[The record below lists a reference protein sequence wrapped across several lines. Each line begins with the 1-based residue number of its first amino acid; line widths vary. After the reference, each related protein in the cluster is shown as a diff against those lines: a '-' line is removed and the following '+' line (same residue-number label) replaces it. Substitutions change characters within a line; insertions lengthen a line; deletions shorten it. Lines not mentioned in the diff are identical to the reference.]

1 MNFDVQ
7 LLRIH
12 NISWEYN
19 FLNINVDSSL
29 SLTLK
34 KYQIKAKLLFILNQ
48 VSFYHFSANDKWIER
63 RFRNLLRNWNF
74 NLLLRK
80 MDNFSRHND
89 NVVKFIDARKYHQRS
104 TSSIDITSHLIN
116 SLISQ
121 QQKHIKY
128 PLIVLIIGY
137 FTSADAGECR
147 KSS

>member
-104 TSSIDITSHLIN
+104 TSSIDIIWNPMVHEWYLGTG
-116 SLISQ
+116 SQ
-121 QQKHIKY
+121 IHELNQKIQRMK
-128 PLIVLIIGY
+128 P
-137 FTSADAGECR
+137 
-147 KSS
+147 